1 MNETSEAATVV
12 ARLGNMRDPMGSKR
26 SRRSEGQPRQACSRA
41 GEASAAV
48 SFAPMTLLRMR
59 GVAATVGAEVLFED
73 VELAFDEGERICVTG
88 RNGAGKSTFLSILA
102 GLREPDAGLVER
114 RPELRV
120 SLVPQV
126 LPDGFSGSA
135 REVVRRGFAGD
146 TETESWERDWR
157 TDRALVEAGI
167 EPETTFE
174 VLSGGYRRRLLI
186 ARALVREPELL
197 LLDEPTNHLDIPA
210 IEELERLAAGFAGGL
225 VFTTHDRAF
234 LERLATRIVEID
246 RGRVTSW
253 PGDYANFL
261 RRRDERWEAEER
273 EAARFDRRLA
283 SEEAWLRTG
292 LTARRV
298 RNMGRLRRLVAMRE
312 ERRARRV
319 RPDPSG
325 PRLGL
330 AEGERSGRRVIEAE
344 DVAFGHAGAPIVVE
358 GFSCLV
364 ERGDR
369 VGIIGPN
376 GIGKSTLARL
386 LIGDLEPVQGRIRR
400 GTSLKT
406 AYFDQERERLPEN
419 ATVKDAVADGGEFL
433 SVHGKSVHVLGYLKD
448 FLFSARRAQEP
459 VRALSG
465 GERNRLLLA
474 RLFARPSNLLVLDE
488 PTNDLDI
495 ETLEVLEERLAE
507 YDGTLILVSHDRA
520 FLDHLVTCLFILE
533 GEGRVREHTG
543 GYTDW
548 LAWSRNARAK
558 DRADRPAAAPGESAP
573 RAARGRRRNDRP
585 RRISFSERREMEA
598 LPERIE
604 ALERRI
610 AALHE
615 RLADPAF
622 YREPSPVIAGAR
634 RALGEAEAELEGAF
648 ERWSDLERRAAR
660 EVTGS
665 DV

>member
-1 MNETSEAATVV
+1 
-12 ARLGNMRDPMGSKR
+12 
-26 SRRSEGQPRQACSRA
+26 
-41 GEASAAV
+41 
-48 SFAPMTLLRMR
+48 MTQLRMR

-73 VELAFDEGERICVTG
+73 VELALEAGERVCVTG

-120 SLVPQV
+120 SLVPQG
-126 LPDGFSGSA
+126 LPDGLGGSA
-135 REVVRRGFAGD
+135 RDVVRGGFSSAP
-146 TETESWERDWR
+146 EVESWEREWR
-157 TDRALVEAGI
+157 ADHALKEAGI
-167 EPETTFE
+167 DPDVSFE
-174 VLSGGYRRRLLI
+174 SLSGGYRRRLLI
-186 ARALVREPELL
+186 ARALVSEPELL

-210 IEELERLAAGFAGGL
+210 IEGLERLAAGFAGAL

-283 SEEAWLRTG
+283 SEEAWLRKG
-292 LTARRV
+292 LRARRI

-319 RPDPSG
+319 RSDPAKL
-325 PRLGL
+325 RLGN
-330 AEGERSGRRVIEAE
+330 AEGVRSGRRVIEAE
-344 DVAFGHAGAPIVVE
+344 DLSFGHGEAPIVNA
-358 GFSCLV
+358 FSCLV

-369 VGIIGPN
+369 VGIVGRN
-376 GIGKSTLARL
+376 GIGKTTLARL
-386 LIGDLEPVQGRIRR
+386 LIGDLEPSQGRIRH
-400 GTSLKT
+400 GTGLGI
-406 AYFDQERERLPEN
+406 AYFDQERERLPEDS
-419 ATVKDAVADGGEFL
+419 TVKDAVADGGEFL
-433 SVHGKSVHVLGYLKD
+433 TVRGEPVHVLGYLKD
-448 FLFSARRAQEP
+448 FLFSARRAQDP

-507 YDGTLILVSHDRA
+507 YDGTLLLVSHDRA
-520 FLDHLVTCLFILE
+520 FLDHLVTGLFVLE

-543 GYTDW
+543 GWSDW
-548 LAWSRNARAK
+548 LAWSRNADAP
-558 DRADRPAAAPGESAP
+558 DRSGARDAASAP
-573 RAARGRRRNDRP
+573 RAARRRRNDRP

-604 ALERRI
+604 ALEGRI

-615 RLADPAF
+615 RLADPSF
-622 YREPSPVIAGAR
+622 YREPSSVIAGAH

-648 ERWSDLERRAAR
+648 ERWSDLERRAGR
-660 EVTGS
+660 EGGVGG
-665 DV
+665 V

>member
-1 MNETSEAATVV
+1 
-12 ARLGNMRDPMGSKR
+12 
-26 SRRSEGQPRQACSRA
+26 
-41 GEASAAV
+41 
-48 SFAPMTLLRMR
+48 MTLLRMR
-59 GVAATVGAEVLFED
+59 GVAAAVGAEVLFED

-126 LPDGFSGSA
+126 LPDGLSGSA
-135 REVVRRGFAGD
+135 RDVVRQGFAGAA
-146 TETESWERDWR
+146 ETESWERDWR
-157 TDRALVEAGI
+157 TDRALREAGI
-167 EPETTFE
+167 ESDATFE
-174 VLSGGYRRRLLI
+174 MLSGGYRRRLLI
-186 ARALVREPELL
+186 ARALVAEPELL

-210 IEELERLAAGFAGGL
+210 IEGLERLAAGFAGGL

-319 RPDPSG
+319 RPDPAG
-325 PRLGL
+325 LNLGL

-344 DVAFGHAGAPIVVE
+344 DVAFGRAGAPIVE

-376 GIGKSTLARL
+376 GIGKTTLARL
-386 LIGDLEPVQGRIRR
+386 LIGDLEPAQGRIRR
-400 GTSLKT
+400 GTGLKT
-406 AYFDQERERLPEN
+406 AYFDQERERLPED

-433 SVHGKSVHVLGYLKD
+433 TVHGKSVHVLGYLKD

-495 ETLEVLEERLAE
+495 ETLDVLEERLAE
-507 YDGTLILVSHDRA
+507 YDGTLLLVSHDRA
-520 FLDHLVTCLFILE
+520 FLDRLVTCLFVLE
-533 GEGRVREHTG
+533 GEGRVREHSG
-543 GYTDW
+543 GYADW
-548 LAWSRNARAK
+548 LAWSRNARVK
-558 DRADRPAAAPGESAP
+558 DRADRRAAVAGESEP

-604 ALERRI
+604 ALEGRI

-615 RLADPAF
+615 RLADPSF
-622 YREPSPVIAGAR
+622 YREPSSVIAGAR
-634 RALGEAEAELEGAF
+634 RALGEAETELEGAF
-648 ERWSDLERRAAR
+648 ERWSDLERRAGR

-665 DV
+665 DVSGSDV

>member
-1 MNETSEAATVV
+1 MA
-12 ARLGNMRDPMGSKR
+12 
-26 SRRSEGQPRQACSRA
+26 
-41 GEASAAV
+41 
-48 SFAPMTLLRMR
+48 LLRMR
-59 GVAATVGAEVLFED
+59 GVAATIGAEILFEE
-73 VELAFDEGERICVTG
+73 VELALDSGERVCVTG

-102 GLREPDAGLVER
+102 GLREPDAGQVER

-126 LPDGFSGSA
+126 LPDGLGGSA
-135 REVVRRGFAGD
+135 RDVVRGGFASAP
-146 TETESWERDWR
+146 EVESWEREWR
-157 TDRALVEAGI
+157 ADHALKEAGI
-167 EPETTFE
+167 DPDASFE
-174 VLSGGYRRRLLI
+174 SLSGGYRRRLLI
-186 ARALVREPELL
+186 ARALVSEPNLL

-210 IEELERLAAGFAGGL
+210 IEGLERLAAGFSGGL

-246 RGRVTSW
+246 RGRITSW

-283 SEEAWLRTG
+283 SEEAWLRKG
-292 LTARRV
+292 LRARRI

-319 RPDPSG
+319 RSDPAKL
-325 PRLGL
+325 RLGN
-330 AEGERSGRRVIEAE
+330 AGGVRSGRRVIEAE
-344 DVAFGHAGAPIVVE
+344 DLSFGHGGAPIVNA
-358 GFSCLV
+358 FSCLV

-369 VGIIGPN
+369 VGVVGRN
-376 GIGKSTLARL
+376 GIGKTTLARL
-386 LIGDLEPVQGRIRR
+386 LIGDLEPSQGRVRH
-400 GTSLKT
+400 GTGLRI
-406 AYFDQERERLPEN
+406 AYFDQERERLPEDS
-419 ATVKDAVADGGEFL
+419 TVKDAVADGGEFL
-433 SVHGKSVHVLGYLKD
+433 TVRGEPIHVLGYLND

-495 ETLEVLEERLAE
+495 ETLDVLEERLAE
-507 YDGTLILVSHDRA
+507 YDGTLLLVSHDRA
-520 FLDHLVTCLFILE
+520 FLDHLVTDLFVLE

-543 GYTDW
+543 GWSDW
-548 LAWSRNARAK
+548 LAWSRNADAP
-558 DRADRPAAAPGESAP
+558 DRSVPRDAASAP
-573 RAARGRRRNDRP
+573 RSKRRERRNARP

-604 ALERRI
+604 ALEGRI

-615 RLADPAF
+615 KLANPAF

-648 ERWSDLERRAAR
+648 ERWSDLERRAGEEGPGA
-660 EVTGS
+660 V
-665 DV
+665 

>member
-1 MNETSEAATVV
+1 
-12 ARLGNMRDPMGSKR
+12 
-26 SRRSEGQPRQACSRA
+26 
-41 GEASAAV
+41 
-48 SFAPMTLLRMR
+48 MTLLRMR
-59 GVAATVGAEVLFED
+59 GVAAAAGAEVLFED

-102 GLREPDAGLVER
+102 GLREPDAGIVER
-114 RPELRV
+114 RAELRV

-126 LPDGFSGSA
+126 LPGGLSGSA
-135 REVVRRGFAGD
+135 REVVRGGFAGD
-146 TETESWERDWR
+146 AETESWERDWR
-157 TDRALVEAGI
+157 TDRALMEAGI
-167 EPETTFE
+167 EPDATFE
-174 VLSGGYRRRLLI
+174 ALSGGYRRRLLI
-186 ARALVREPELL
+186 ARALVAEPELL
-197 LLDEPTNHLDIPA
+197 LLDEPTNHLDLPA
-210 IEELERLAAGFAGGL
+210 IEGLERLAAGFAGGL

-253 PGDYANFL
+253 PGDYASFL

-283 SEEAWLRTG
+283 SEETWLRRG

-298 RNMGRLRRLVAMRE
+298 RNMGRLRRLVEMRE
-312 ERRARRV
+312 ERRTRRF
-319 RPDPSG
+319 RPDPAGLKLGLKLG
-325 PRLGL
+325 PKLAL

-344 DVAFGHAGAPIVVE
+344 DVAFGHAGAPIVE

-376 GIGKSTLARL
+376 GVGKTTLARL
-386 LIGDLEPVQGRIRR
+386 LIGDLEPVRGRIRR
-400 GTSLKT
+400 GTGLRT
-406 AYFDQERERLPEN
+406 AWFDQERERLPED

-433 SVHGKSVHVLGYLKD
+433 TVRGKSVHVVGYLKD

-488 PTNDLDI
+488 PTNDLDV
-495 ETLEVLEERLAE
+495 ETLEVLEERLSE
-507 YDGTLILVSHDRA
+507 YDGTLLLVSHDRA
-520 FLDHLVTCLFILE
+520 FLDHLVTCLFVLE
-533 GEGRVREHTG
+533 GEGRVREYSG
-543 GYTDW
+543 GCSDW
-548 LAWSRNARAK
+548 LAWSRNARAGE
-558 DRADRPAAAPGESAP
+558 RAEPPEAPGAAPAPAP
-573 RAARGRRRNDRP
+573 RASRRRRRNDRP

-604 ALERRI
+604 ALEGRI

-615 RLADPAF
+615 RLADPSF
-622 YREPSPVIAGAR
+622 YREPSPVIAGAH
-634 RALGEAEAELEGAF
+634 RALAEAEAELEGAF
-648 ERWSDLERRAAR
+648 ERWSDLERRAG
-660 EVTGS
+660 EEGTGAGVRR
-665 DV
+665 DGVNGG

>member
-1 MNETSEAATVV
+1 
-12 ARLGNMRDPMGSKR
+12 
-26 SRRSEGQPRQACSRA
+26 
-41 GEASAAV
+41 
-48 SFAPMTLLRMR
+48 MTLLRMR

-126 LPDGFSGSA
+126 LPGGISGSA

-167 EPETTFE
+167 EPDATFE
-174 VLSGGYRRRLLI
+174 ALSGGYRRRLLI
-186 ARALVREPELL
+186 ARALVAEPELL

-210 IEELERLAAGFAGGL
+210 IEGLERLAAGFAGGL

-261 RRRDERWEAEER
+261 RRRDERWKAEER

-298 RNMGRLRRLVAMRE
+298 RNMGRLRGLVAMRE

-319 RPDPSG
+319 RPDPASLKLG
-325 PRLGL
+325 LRLAL

-344 DVAFGHAGAPIVVE
+344 DVAFGHAGAPIVE

-376 GIGKSTLARL
+376 GIGKTTLARL
-386 LIGDLEPVQGRIRR
+386 LIGDLEPAQGRIRR
-400 GTSLKT
+400 GTGLRT
-406 AYFDQERERLPEN
+406 AYFDQERERLPED

-433 SVHGKSVHVLGYLKD
+433 TVHGKSVHVLGYLKD

-495 ETLEVLEERLAE
+495 ETLDVLEERLAE
-507 YDGTLILVSHDRA
+507 YDGTLLLVSHDRS

-533 GEGRVREHTG
+533 GEGRVREHSG

-548 LAWSRNARAK
+548 LARSRNARAK
-558 DRADRPAAAPGESAP
+558 DRAARPAAAARESAP

-604 ALERRI
+604 ALEGRI

-615 RLADPAF
+615 RLADPSF
-622 YREPSPVIAGAR
+622 YREPSSVIAGAR

-648 ERWSDLERRAAR
+648 ERWSDLERRAGR

>member
-1 MNETSEAATVV
+1 
-12 ARLGNMRDPMGSKR
+12 
-26 SRRSEGQPRQACSRA
+26 
-41 GEASAAV
+41 
-48 SFAPMTLLRMR
+48 MTLLRMR

-102 GLREPDAGLVER
+102 GLREPDVGFVER

-126 LPDGFSGSA
+126 LPDGLSGSA
-135 REVVRRGFAGD
+135 REVVRRGFTGD

-157 TDRALVEAGI
+157 TDRALKEAGI
-167 EPETTFE
+167 DPDTSFE
-174 VLSGGYRRRLLI
+174 SLSGGYRRRLLI
-186 ARALVREPELL
+186 ARALVAEPELL

-210 IEELERLAAGFAGGL
+210 IERLERLAAGFAGAL

-273 EAARFDRRLA
+273 EAVRFDRRLA

-319 RPDPSG
+319 RPDPAG
-325 PRLGL
+325 LKLGL

-344 DVAFGHAGAPIVVE
+344 GVAFGHAGTPIVE

-369 VGIIGPN
+369 VGIVGPN
-376 GIGKSTLARL
+376 GIGKTTLARL

-400 GTSLKT
+400 GTGLRI
-406 AYFDQERERLPEN
+406 AYFDQERERLPED

-433 SVHGKSVHVLGYLKD
+433 TAHGKPVHVLGYLKD

-495 ETLEVLEERLAE
+495 ETLDVLEERLAE
-507 YDGTLILVSHDRA
+507 YDGTLLLVSHDRA
-520 FLDHLVTCLFILE
+520 FLDHLVTCLFVVE
-533 GEGRVREHTG
+533 GEGRVREHSG
-543 GYTDW
+543 GCTDW

-558 DRADRPAAAPGESAP
+558 DRADRPAAVAAGESAP
-573 RAARGRRRNDRP
+573 QAARGRRRNDRP
-585 RRISFSERREMEA
+585 RRISFSERREIEA

-604 ALERRI
+604 ALEGRI

-615 RLADPAF
+615 RLADPSF

-660 EVTGS
+660 NGGVGGG
-665 DV
+665 

>member
-1 MNETSEAATVV
+1 
-12 ARLGNMRDPMGSKR
+12 
-26 SRRSEGQPRQACSRA
+26 
-41 GEASAAV
+41 
-48 SFAPMTLLRMR
+48 MTLLRMR

-126 LPDGFSGSA
+126 LPGGLSGSA

-146 TETESWERDWR
+146 AGTESWERDWR
-157 TDRALVEAGI
+157 TDRALMEAGI
-167 EPETTFE
+167 EPDATFE
-174 VLSGGYRRRLLI
+174 ALSGGYRRRLLI
-186 ARALVREPELL
+186 ARALVAEPELL

-210 IEELERLAAGFAGGL
+210 IEGLERLAAGFAGGL

-312 ERRARRV
+312 ERRVRRV
-319 RPDPSG
+319 RPDPA
-325 PRLGL
+325 RLQLGL

-344 DVAFGHAGAPIVVE
+344 DVAFGHAGAPIVE

-376 GIGKSTLARL
+376 GIGKTTLARL
-386 LIGDLEPVQGRIRR
+386 LIGDLEPARGRIRR
-400 GTSLKT
+400 GTGLRT
-406 AYFDQERERLPEN
+406 AYFDQERERLPED

-433 SVHGKSVHVLGYLKD
+433 TVHGKPVHVLGYLKD

-495 ETLEVLEERLAE
+495 ETLDVLEERLAE
-507 YDGTLILVSHDRA
+507 YDGTLLLVSHDRA

-533 GEGRVREHTG
+533 GEGRVREHSG

-558 DRADRPAAAPGESAP
+558 DRADRPAAAAGESAP

-585 RRISFSERREMEA
+585 PRISFSERREMEA

-604 ALERRI
+604 ALEGRI

-615 RLADPAF
+615 RLADPSF
-622 YREPSPVIAGAR
+622 YREPSAVIAGAH

-648 ERWSDLERRAAR
+648 ERWSDLERRAGR

>member
-1 MNETSEAATVV
+1 
-12 ARLGNMRDPMGSKR
+12 
-26 SRRSEGQPRQACSRA
+26 
-41 GEASAAV
+41 
-48 SFAPMTLLRMR
+48 MTLLRMR

-114 RPELRV
+114 RPGLRV

-126 LPDGFSGSA
+126 LPDRLSGSA
-135 REVVRRGFAGD
+135 REVVRRGFTGD

-157 TDRALVEAGI
+157 TDRALKEAGI
-167 EPETTFE
+167 DPDASFE
-174 VLSGGYRRRLLI
+174 SLSGGYRRRLLI
-186 ARALVREPELL
+186 ARALLAEPELL

-210 IEELERLAAGFAGGL
+210 IERLEHLAAGFAGAL

-234 LERLATRIVEID
+234 LGRLATRIVEID

-312 ERRARRV
+312 ARSARRG
-319 RPDPSG
+319 RPDPAG
-325 PRLGL
+325 LKLGL

-344 DVAFGHAGAPIVVE
+344 DVAFDHAGAPLVE

-369 VGIIGPN
+369 VGIVGPN
-376 GIGKSTLARL
+376 GIGKTTLARL

-400 GTSLKT
+400 GTGLKT
-406 AYFDQERERLPEN
+406 AYFDQERERLPED

-433 SVHGKSVHVLGYLKD
+433 TVQGKSVHVLGYLKD

-495 ETLEVLEERLAE
+495 ETLDVLEERLAE
-507 YDGTLILVSHDRA
+507 YDGTLLLVSHDRA

-533 GEGRVREHTG
+533 GEGRVREHSG
-543 GYTDW
+543 GCTDW

-558 DRADRPAAAPGESAP
+558 DRADRPAAAAAGESAP
-573 RAARGRRRNDRP
+573 RAGRGRRRNDRP

-604 ALERRI
+604 ALEGHI

-615 RLADPAF
+615 RLADPSF
-622 YREPSPVIAGAR
+622 YREPSSVIAGAR

-648 ERWSDLERRAAR
+648 ERWSDLERRAGR
-660 EVTGS
+660 EGGVGG
-665 DV
+665 V

>member
-1 MNETSEAATVV
+1 
-12 ARLGNMRDPMGSKR
+12 
-26 SRRSEGQPRQACSRA
+26 
-41 GEASAAV
+41 
-48 SFAPMTLLRMR
+48 MTLLRMR

-126 LPDGFSGSA
+126 LPDGLSGSA
-135 REVVRRGFAGD
+135 REVVRLGFAGD
-146 TETESWERDWR
+146 AETESWERDWR
-157 TDRALVEAGI
+157 TDRALMEAGI
-167 EPETTFE
+167 EPDATFE
-174 VLSGGYRRRLLI
+174 ALSGGYRRRLLI
-186 ARALVREPELL
+186 ARALVAEPELL

-210 IEELERLAAGFAGGL
+210 IEGLERLAAGFSGGL

-319 RPDPSG
+319 RPG
-325 PRLGL
+325 PAGLRLGL
-330 AEGERSGRRVIEAE
+330 PEGERSGRRVIEAE
-344 DVAFGHAGAPIVVE
+344 DVAFGHAGTPIVE

-376 GIGKSTLARL
+376 GIGKTTLARL
-386 LIGDLEPVQGRIRR
+386 LIGDLEPVRGRIRR
-400 GTSLKT
+400 GTGLKT
-406 AYFDQERERLPEN
+406 AWFDQERERLPED

-433 SVHGKSVHVLGYLKD
+433 TVHGKSVHVLGYLKD

-488 PTNDLDI
+488 PTNDLDV
-495 ETLEVLEERLAE
+495 ETLDVLEERLAE
-507 YDGTLILVSHDRA
+507 YDGTLLLVSHDRA

-533 GEGRVREHTG
+533 GEGRVREHSG

-558 DRADRPAAAPGESAP
+558 DRTDRPRAAARESAP

-585 RRISFSERREMEA
+585 RRISFSERRDLEA

-604 ALERRI
+604 ALEGRI

-615 RLADPAF
+615 RLADPSF
-622 YREPSPVIAGAR
+622 YREPSPVIAGAH
-634 RALGEAEAELEGAF
+634 RALAEAEAELEGAF
-648 ERWSDLERRAAR
+648 ERWSDLERRAGR
-660 EVTGS
+660 EATGS

>member
-1 MNETSEAATVV
+1 MTV
-12 ARLGNMRDPMGSKR
+12 
-26 SRRSEGQPRQACSRA
+26 
-41 GEASAAV
+41 
-48 SFAPMTLLRMR
+48 LRMR
-59 GVAATVGAEVLFED
+59 GVAATIGAEVLFEE
-73 VELAFDEGERICVTG
+73 VELALEAGERVCVTG

-102 GLREPDAGLVER
+102 GLREPDAGRVER

-126 LPDGFSGSA
+126 LPDGLGGSA
-135 REVVRRGFAGD
+135 RDVVREGFASVP
-146 TETESWERDWR
+146 EVENWEREWR
-157 TDRALVEAGI
+157 AEHALKEAGI
-167 EPETTFE
+167 DPDASFE
-174 VLSGGYRRRLLI
+174 SLSGGYRRRLLI
-186 ARALVREPELL
+186 ARALVAEPDLL

-210 IEELERLAAGFAGGL
+210 IEGLERLAAGFAGAL
-225 VFTTHDRAF
+225 VFTTHDRAL

-283 SEEAWLRTG
+283 SEEAWLRKG
-292 LTARRV
+292 LRARRI
-298 RNMGRLRRLVAMRE
+298 RNMGRLRRLVEMRE
-312 ERRARRV
+312 ERRMRRV
-319 RPDPSG
+319 RPDPAKL
-325 PRLGL
+325 RLGN
-330 AEGERSGRRVIEAE
+330 AGVVRSGRRVIDAE
-344 DVAFGHAGAPIVVE
+344 DLSFGHGGAPIVD
-358 GFSCLV
+358 GFSCLI

-369 VGIIGPN
+369 VGIVGRN
-376 GIGKSTLARL
+376 GIGKTTLARL
-386 LIGDLEPVQGRIRR
+386 LVGDLEPSQGRIRH
-400 GTSLKT
+400 GTGLRI
-406 AYFDQERERLPEN
+406 AYFDQERERLPEDS
-419 ATVKDAVADGGEFL
+419 TVKDAVADGGEFL
-433 SVHGKSVHVLGYLKD
+433 TVRGEPVHVLGYLND
-448 FLFSARRAQEP
+448 FLFSARRAQDP

-495 ETLEVLEERLAE
+495 ETLDVLEERLAE
-507 YDGTLILVSHDRA
+507 YHGTLLLVSHDRA
-520 FLDHLVTCLFILE
+520 FLDHLVTGLFVLE
-533 GEGRVREHTG
+533 GDGRVREHTG
-543 GYTDW
+543 GWSDW
-548 LAWSRNARAK
+548 LAWSRNAVAP
-558 DRADRPAAAPGESAP
+558 DRTGSRDAASASRTP
-573 RAARGRRRNDRP
+573 RRRRRNNRP

-604 ALERRI
+604 ALEGRI

-615 RLADPAF
+615 KLADPAF

-648 ERWSDLERRAAR
+648 ERWSDLERRAGKEGA
-660 EVTGS
+660 GG

>member
-1 MNETSEAATVV
+1 
-12 ARLGNMRDPMGSKR
+12 
-26 SRRSEGQPRQACSRA
+26 
-41 GEASAAV
+41 
-48 SFAPMTLLRMR
+48 MTLLRMR

-126 LPDGFSGSA
+126 LPDWLSGSA

-146 TETESWERDWR
+146 AETESWERDWR

-167 EPETTFE
+167 EPDVPFE
-174 VLSGGYRRRLLI
+174 ALSGGYRRRLLI
-186 ARALVREPELL
+186 ARALVAEPELL

-210 IEELERLAAGFAGGL
+210 IEGLERLAAGFAGAL

-319 RPDPSG
+319 RPDPASLKLG
-325 PRLGL
+325 LKLGL
-330 AEGERSGRRVIEAE
+330 AEGERSGRRMIEAE
-344 DVAFGHAGAPIVVE
+344 DIAFGHAGAPIVE

-376 GIGKSTLARL
+376 GIGKTTLARL
-386 LIGDLEPVQGRIRR
+386 LIGDLEPAQGRIRR
-400 GTSLKT
+400 GTGLKT
-406 AYFDQERERLPEN
+406 AYFDQERERLPED

-433 SVHGKSVHVLGYLKD
+433 TVHGKSVHVLGYLKD

-495 ETLEVLEERLAE
+495 ETLDVLEERLAE
-507 YDGTLILVSHDRA
+507 YDGTLLLVSHDRA

-533 GEGRVREHTG
+533 GEGRVGEHSG

-548 LAWSRNARAK
+548 LTWSRNARAK
-558 DRADRPAAAPGESAP
+558 DRAARPAAAAGESVP

-604 ALERRI
+604 ALEGRI

-615 RLADPAF
+615 RLADPSL
-622 YREPSPVIAGAR
+622 YREPSSVIAGAR

-648 ERWSDLERRAAR
+648 ERWSDLERRAGR
-660 EVTGS
+660 EEGVGG
-665 DV
+665 V

>member
-1 MNETSEAATVV
+1 
-12 ARLGNMRDPMGSKR
+12 
-26 SRRSEGQPRQACSRA
+26 
-41 GEASAAV
+41 
-48 SFAPMTLLRMR
+48 MTLLRMR
-59 GVAATVGAEVLFED
+59 EVAATIGAEVLFEE
-73 VELAFDEGERICVTG
+73 VELALEAGERVCVTG
-88 RNGAGKSTFLSILA
+88 RNGAGKSTLLSILA
-102 GLREPDAGLVER
+102 GLREPDAGHVER
-114 RPELRV
+114 RSGLRV

-126 LPDGFSGSA
+126 LPAGIGGFA
-135 REVVRRGFAGD
+135 RDVVRQGFAGD
-146 TETESWERDWR
+146 TDTDHWEREWR
-157 TDRALVEAGI
+157 ANRALEEAGI
-167 EPETTFE
+167 EPDAAFGS
-174 VLSGGYRRRLLI
+174 LSGGYRRRLLI
-186 ARALVREPELL
+186 ARALVAEPDLL

-210 IEELERLAAGFAGGL
+210 IEGLERLAAGFAGGL

-253 PGDYANFL
+253 PGDHANFL
-261 RRRDERWEAEER
+261 RRREDRWEAEER
-273 EAARFDRRLA
+273 EAERFDRRLA
-283 SEEAWLRTG
+283 SEETWLRRG
-292 LTARRV
+292 LTARRT

-319 RPDPSG
+319 RPDPAG
-325 PRLGL
+325 LKLGL

-344 DVAFGHAGAPIVVE
+344 DVAFGHAGAPIVE

-376 GIGKSTLARL
+376 GIGKTTLARL

-400 GTSLKT
+400 GTGLRI
-406 AYFDQERERLPEN
+406 AYFDQERERLPED

-433 SVHGKSVHVLGYLKD
+433 TVHGKSVHVLGYLKD

-495 ETLEVLEERLAE
+495 ETLDVLEERLAE
-507 YDGTLILVSHDRA
+507 YDGTLLLVSHDRA

-533 GEGRVREHTG
+533 GEGRVREHSG

-548 LAWSRNARAK
+548 LAWSRDARAK
-558 DRADRPAAAPGESAP
+558 DRADRPAASAARESAP
-573 RAARGRRRNDRP
+573 RAARGRRGNDRP
-585 RRISFSERREMEA
+585 RRISFSERRELEA

-604 ALERRI
+604 ALEGHI

-615 RLADPAF
+615 RLADPSF
-622 YREPSPVIAGAR
+622 YREPSSVIAGAR

-648 ERWSDLERRAAR
+648 ERWSDLERRAGR

>member
-1 MNETSEAATVV
+1 
-12 ARLGNMRDPMGSKR
+12 
-26 SRRSEGQPRQACSRA
+26 
-41 GEASAAV
+41 
-48 SFAPMTLLRMR
+48 MTLLRMR

-73 VELAFDEGERICVTG
+73 VELAFEEGERICVTG

-126 LPDGFSGSA
+126 LPDGLSGSA

-146 TETESWERDWR
+146 TATESWERDWR
-157 TDRALVEAGI
+157 TDRALMEAGI
-167 EPETTFE
+167 ESDATFE
-174 VLSGGYRRRLLI
+174 ALSGGYRRRLLI
-186 ARALVREPELL
+186 ARALVAEPELL

-210 IEELERLAAGFAGGL
+210 IERLERLSAEFTGAL

-261 RRRDERWEAEER
+261 CRRDERWEAEER

-319 RPDPSG
+319 RPDPAG
-325 PRLGL
+325 LKLGL

-344 DVAFGHAGAPIVVE
+344 DVAFGHAGAPIVE

-376 GIGKSTLARL
+376 GIGKTTLARL

-400 GTSLKT
+400 GTGLKT
-406 AYFDQERERLPEN
+406 AYFDQERERLPED
-419 ATVKDAVADGGEFL
+419 ATVKDAVADGGEL
-433 SVHGKSVHVLGYLKD
+433 LTVHGKSVHVLGYLKD

-495 ETLEVLEERLAE
+495 ETLDVLEERLAE
-507 YDGTLILVSHDRA
+507 YDGTLLLVSHDRA

-533 GEGRVREHTG
+533 GEGRVREHSG

-548 LAWSRNARAK
+548 LAWSRTARVK
-558 DRADRPAAAPGESAP
+558 DRAVHPAVAAAGESAP

-604 ALERRI
+604 ALEGRI

-615 RLADPAF
+615 RLADPSF
-622 YREPSPVIAGAR
+622 YREPSSVIAGAR

-648 ERWSDLERRAAR
+648 ERWSDLERRAGR

>member
-1 MNETSEAATVV
+1 
-12 ARLGNMRDPMGSKR
+12 MGS
-26 SRRSEGQPRQACSRA
+26 EGPL
-41 GEASAAV
+41 AAV

-59 GVAATVGAEVLFED
+59 GVAATIGAEVLFEE
-73 VELAFDEGERICVTG
+73 VELALDSGERVCVTG

-102 GLREPDAGLVER
+102 GRREPDAGLVER

-126 LPDGFSGSA
+126 LPDGLGGSA
-135 REVVRRGFAGD
+135 RDVVRGGFESAP
-146 TETESWERDWR
+146 EVESWEREWR
-157 TDRALVEAGI
+157 ADHALKEAGI
-167 EPETTFE
+167 DPDASFE
-174 VLSGGYRRRLLI
+174 SLSGGYRRRLLI
-186 ARALVREPELL
+186 ARALVSEPNLL

-210 IEELERLAAGFAGGL
+210 IEGLERLAAGFSGGL

-246 RGRVTSW
+246 RGRITSW

-261 RRRDERWEAEER
+261 RRRDERWETEER
-273 EAARFDRRLA
+273 EAVRFDRRLA
-283 SEEAWLRTG
+283 SEEAWLRKG
-292 LTARRV
+292 LRARRI

-319 RPDPSG
+319 RSEPAKL
-325 PRLGL
+325 RLGN
-330 AEGERSGRRVIEAE
+330 AGGVRSGRRVIEAE
-344 DVAFGHAGAPIVVE
+344 DLSFGHGGAPIVD

-369 VGIIGPN
+369 VGIVGRN
-376 GIGKSTLARL
+376 GIGKTTLARL
-386 LIGDLEPVQGRIRR
+386 LIGDLEPSQGRIRH
-400 GTSLKT
+400 GTGLRI
-406 AYFDQERERLPEN
+406 AYFDQEREGLPEDS
-419 ATVKDAVADGGEFL
+419 TVKDAVADGGEFL
-433 SVHGKSVHVLGYLKD
+433 TVRGEPVHVLGYLND

-474 RLFARPSNLLVLDE
+474 RLFARSSNLLVLDE

-495 ETLEVLEERLAE
+495 ETLDVLEERLAE
-507 YDGTLILVSHDRA
+507 YDGTLLLVSHDRA
-520 FLDHLVTCLFILE
+520 FLDHLVTGLFVLE

-543 GYTDW
+543 GWSDW
-548 LAWSRNARAK
+548 LAWTRNADAP
-558 DRADRPAAAPGESAP
+558 DRSVPRGAASAP
-573 RAARGRRRNDRP
+573 RPKRRERRNARP

-604 ALERRI
+604 ALEGRI
-610 AALHE
+610 AALHGK
-615 RLADPAF
+615 LADPEF

-648 ERWSDLERRAAR
+648 ERWSDLERRAGEEGAGA
-660 EVTGS
+660 V
-665 DV
+665 

>member
-1 MNETSEAATVV
+1 
-12 ARLGNMRDPMGSKR
+12 
-26 SRRSEGQPRQACSRA
+26 
-41 GEASAAV
+41 
-48 SFAPMTLLRMR
+48 MTLLRMR

-126 LPDGFSGSA
+126 LPDWLSGSA

-146 TETESWERDWR
+146 AETESWERDWR

-167 EPETTFE
+167 EPDVPFE
-174 VLSGGYRRRLLI
+174 ALSGGYRRRLLI
-186 ARALVREPELL
+186 ARALVAEPELL

-210 IEELERLAAGFAGGL
+210 IEGLERLAAGFAGAL

-298 RNMGRLRRLVAMRE
+298 RNMGRLRRLVAMRDA
-312 ERRARRV
+312 RRARRV
-319 RPDPSG
+319 RPDRAG
-325 PRLGL
+325 IKLGL
-330 AEGERSGRRVIEAE
+330 VEGERSGRRVIEAE
-344 DVAFGHAGAPIVVE
+344 DVAFGHAGAPIVE

-376 GIGKSTLARL
+376 GIGKTTLARL

-400 GTSLKT
+400 GTGLRI
-406 AYFDQERERLPEN
+406 AYFDQERERLPED
-419 ATVKDAVADGGEFL
+419 ATVRDAVADGGEFL
-433 SVHGKSVHVLGYLKD
+433 TVHGKTVHVLGYLKD

-459 VRALSG
+459 VRVLSG

-495 ETLEVLEERLAE
+495 ETLDVLEERLAE
-507 YDGTLILVSHDRA
+507 YDGTLLLVSHDRA

-533 GEGRVREHTG
+533 GEGRVREHSG

-558 DRADRPAAAPGESAP
+558 DRAARPAAAAGESAP

-604 ALERRI
+604 ALEGRI

-615 RLADPAF
+615 RLADPSL
-622 YREPSPVIAGAR
+622 YREPSSVIAGAR

-648 ERWSDLERRAAR
+648 ERWSDLERRAGR
-660 EVTGS
+660 EEGVGG
-665 DV
+665 V

>member
-1 MNETSEAATVV
+1 MFPAA
-12 ARLGNMRDPMGSKR
+12 
-26 SRRSEGQPRQACSRA
+26 QPGTGGAP
-41 GEASAAV
+41 AAV

-59 GVAATVGAEVLFED
+59 GVAATIGAEVLFEE
-73 VELAFDEGERICVTG
+73 VELALEAGERVCVTG

-102 GLREPDAGLVER
+102 GLREPDAGRVER

-126 LPDGFSGSA
+126 LPDGLGVSA
-135 REVVRRGFAGD
+135 RDVVRGGFASAP
-146 TETESWERDWR
+146 EVESWEREWR
-157 TDRALVEAGI
+157 ADHALKEAGI
-167 EPETTFE
+167 DPDATFE
-174 VLSGGYRRRLLI
+174 SLSGGYRRRLLI
-186 ARALVREPELL
+186 ARALVAEPELL

-210 IEELERLAAGFAGGL
+210 IEGLERLAAGFAGAL
-225 VFTTHDRAF
+225 VFTTHDRAL

-283 SEEAWLRTG
+283 SEEAWLRKG
-292 LTARRV
+292 LRARRI
-298 RNMGRLRRLVAMRE
+298 RNMGRLRRLVEMRE
-312 ERRARRV
+312 ERRMRRV
-319 RPDPSG
+319 RPDPAKL
-325 PRLGL
+325 RLGN
-330 AEGERSGRRVIEAE
+330 AGGVRSGRRVIDAE
-344 DVAFGHAGAPIVVE
+344 DLSFGHGGAPVVD
-358 GFSCLV
+358 GFSCLI

-369 VGIIGPN
+369 VGIVGRN
-376 GIGKSTLARL
+376 GIGKTTLARL
-386 LIGDLEPVQGRIRR
+386 LIRDFEPSRGRIRH
-400 GTSLKT
+400 GTGLRI

-419 ATVKDAVADGGEFL
+419 STVKDAVADGGEFL
-433 SVHGKSVHVLGYLKD
+433 TVRGEPVHVLGYLND
-448 FLFSARRAQEP
+448 FLFSARRAQDP

-495 ETLEVLEERLAE
+495 ETLDVLEERLAE
-507 YDGTLILVSHDRA
+507 YDGTLLLVSHDRA
-520 FLDHLVTCLFILE
+520 FLDHLVTGLFVLE
-533 GEGRVREHTG
+533 GGGRVREHTG
-543 GYTDW
+543 GWSDW
-548 LAWSRNARAK
+548 LAWSRNAVAP
-558 DRADRPAAAPGESAP
+558 DRNGPRDAASAP
-573 RAARGRRRNDRP
+573 RTPRRQRRSIRP

-604 ALERRI
+604 ALEGRI

-615 RLADPAF
+615 KLADPAF

-648 ERWSDLERRAAR
+648 ERWSDLERRAGKEGA
-660 EVTGS
+660 GG

>member
-1 MNETSEAATVV
+1 
-12 ARLGNMRDPMGSKR
+12 MGS
-26 SRRSEGQPRQACSRA
+26 A
-41 GEASAAV
+41 GPLAAV
-48 SFAPMTLLRMR
+48 SFVLMTLMRMR
-59 GVAATVGAEVLFED
+59 GVAATIGAEVLFEE
-73 VELAFDEGERICVTG
+73 VELALEAGERVCVTG

-102 GLREPDAGLVER
+102 GLREPDAGQVER

-126 LPDGFSGSA
+126 LPGGLGGSA
-135 REVVRRGFAGD
+135 RDVVRGGFASAP
-146 TETESWERDWR
+146 EVESWEREWR
-157 TDRALVEAGI
+157 ADHALKEAGI
-167 EPETTFE
+167 DPDASFE
-174 VLSGGYRRRLLI
+174 SLSGGYRRRLLI
-186 ARALVREPELL
+186 ARALVSEPELL

-210 IEELERLAAGFAGGL
+210 IEGLERLAAGFSGGL

-246 RGRVTSW
+246 RGRITSW

-273 EAARFDRRLA
+273 EAVRFDRRLA
-283 SEEAWLRTG
+283 SEEAWLRKG
-292 LTARRV
+292 LRARRI

-312 ERRARRV
+312 ERRAWRV
-319 RPDPSG
+319 RSDPAKL
-325 PRLGL
+325 RLANAG
-330 AEGERSGRRVIEAE
+330 GVRSGRRVIEAE
-344 DVAFGHAGAPIVVE
+344 DLSFGHGGAPIVD

-369 VGIIGPN
+369 VGIVGRN
-376 GIGKSTLARL
+376 GIGKTTLARL
-386 LIGDLEPVQGRIRR
+386 LMGDLEPSHGRIRH
-400 GTSLKT
+400 GTGLRI
-406 AYFDQERERLPEN
+406 AYFDQERERLPEDS
-419 ATVKDAVADGGEFL
+419 TVKDAVADGGEFL
-433 SVHGKSVHVLGYLKD
+433 TVRGEPVHVLSYLND

-495 ETLEVLEERLAE
+495 ETLDVLEERLAE
-507 YDGTLILVSHDRA
+507 YDGTLLLVSHDRA
-520 FLDHLVTCLFILE
+520 FLDHLVTGLFVLE
-533 GEGRVREHTG
+533 GGGRVREHTG
-543 GYTDW
+543 GWSDW
-548 LAWSRNARAK
+548 LAWSRNA
-558 DRADRPAAAPGESAP
+558 DAPGRAEARDATTAP
-573 RAARGRRRNDRP
+573 RAPRRRRNARP

-604 ALERRI
+604 VLEGRI

-615 RLADPAF
+615 KLADPAF

-648 ERWSDLERRAAR
+648 ERWSDLERRAGEEGAGA
-660 EVTGS
+660 V
-665 DV
+665 

>member
-1 MNETSEAATVV
+1 MA
-12 ARLGNMRDPMGSKR
+12 
-26 SRRSEGQPRQACSRA
+26 
-41 GEASAAV
+41 
-48 SFAPMTLLRMR
+48 LLRMR

-126 LPDGFSGSA
+126 LPDGLSGSA

-146 TETESWERDWR
+146 AETESWERDWR
-157 TDRALVEAGI
+157 TDRALMEAGI
-167 EPETTFE
+167 EPDATFE
-174 VLSGGYRRRLLI
+174 TLSGGYRRRLLI
-186 ARALVREPELL
+186 ARALVAEPELL
-197 LLDEPTNHLDIPA
+197 LLDEPTNHLDIPS
-210 IEELERLAAGFAGGL
+210 IEGLERLAAGFAGGL

-253 PGDYANFL
+253 PGDYASFL

-319 RPDPSG
+319 RPDPAG
-325 PRLGL
+325 LKLGL
-330 AEGERSGRRVIEAE
+330 AEAERSGRRVIEAE
-344 DVAFGHAGAPIVVE
+344 DVAFGHAETPIVE

-376 GIGKSTLARL
+376 GIGKTTLARL
-386 LIGDLEPVQGRIRR
+386 LIGDLEPVRGRIRR
-400 GTSLKT
+400 GTGLKT
-406 AYFDQERERLPEN
+406 AWFDQERERLPED

-433 SVHGKSVHVLGYLKD
+433 TVHGKSVHVLGYLKD
-448 FLFSARRAQEP
+448 FLFSPRRAQEP

-488 PTNDLDI
+488 PTNDLDV
-495 ETLEVLEERLAE
+495 ETLDVLEERLAE
-507 YDGTLILVSHDRA
+507 YDGTLLLVSHDRA
-520 FLDHLVTCLFILE
+520 FLDHLVTCLFVLE
-533 GEGRVREHTG
+533 GEGRVREHSG

-558 DRADRPAAAPGESAP
+558 DRADRPVAAARESAP
-573 RAARGRRRNDRP
+573 RAARGRRGSNRP
-585 RRISFSERREMEA
+585 RRISYSERREMEA

-604 ALERRI
+604 ALEGRI

-615 RLADPAF
+615 RLADPSF
-622 YREPSPVIAGAR
+622 YREPSPVIAGAH
-634 RALGEAEAELEGAF
+634 RALAEVEAELEGAF
-648 ERWSDLERRAAR
+648 ERWSDLERRA
-660 EVTGS
+660 GS

>member
-1 MNETSEAATVV
+1 
-12 ARLGNMRDPMGSKR
+12 
-26 SRRSEGQPRQACSRA
+26 
-41 GEASAAV
+41 
-48 SFAPMTLLRMR
+48 MTLLRMR

-114 RPELRV
+114 RSELRV

-126 LPDGFSGSA
+126 LPDGLSGSA
-135 REVVRRGFAGD
+135 REVIRRGFEGD

-157 TDRALVEAGI
+157 IDRALMEAEI
-167 EPETTFE
+167 EPDATFDA
-174 VLSGGYRRRLLI
+174 LSGGYRRRLLI
-186 ARALVREPELL
+186 ARALVAEPELL

-210 IEELERLAAGFAGGL
+210 IEGLERLAAGFSGGL

-246 RGRVTSW
+246 RGRITSW
-253 PGDYANFL
+253 PGNYANFL
-261 RRRDERWEAEER
+261 RRRDERWEAEDR
-273 EAARFDRRLA
+273 EAVRFDRRLA
-283 SEEAWLRTG
+283 SEEAWLRKG
-292 LTARRV
+292 LRARRI

-319 RPDPSG
+319 RSDPAKL
-325 PRLGL
+325 RLGN
-330 AEGERSGRRVIEAE
+330 AGGVRSGRRVIEAE
-344 DVAFGHAGAPIVVE
+344 ELSFGHGGAPIVN

-369 VGIIGPN
+369 VGIVGRN
-376 GIGKSTLARL
+376 GIGKTTLARL
-386 LIGDLEPVQGRIRR
+386 LIGELDPSQGRVRH
-400 GTSLKT
+400 GTGLRI
-406 AYFDQERERLPEN
+406 AYFDQERERLPEDS
-419 ATVKDAVADGGEFL
+419 TVKDAVADGGEFL
-433 SVHGKSVHVLGYLKD
+433 TMRGEPVHVLGYLHD

-495 ETLEVLEERLAE
+495 ETLDVLEERLAE
-507 YDGTLILVSHDRA
+507 YDGTLLLVSHDRA
-520 FLDHLVTCLFILE
+520 FLDHLVTALFVLE

-543 GYTDW
+543 GWSDW
-548 LAWSRNARAK
+548 IAWSRNAEAP
-558 DRADRPAAAPGESAP
+558 DRSVPRDAASAP
-573 RAARGRRRNDRP
+573 RPKRRGRRNARP
-585 RRISFSERREMEA
+585 RRISFSERQEMEA

-604 ALERRI
+604 ALEGRI

-615 RLADPAF
+615 KLANPEF

-648 ERWSDLERRAAR
+648 ERWSDLERRAGEEGAGA
-660 EVTGS
+660 V
-665 DV
+665 